1 MARVD
6 PFTTEI
12 IAQALVSA
20 AEEMFLSWG
29 RTSQSTIIYEVLDCA
44 CGLTDATGQL
54 IGQASGVP
62 GFLGTLGPAVK
73 SVIEK
78 FGLDGLAP
86 GDIILTNDPY
96 TGSGTHLSDV
106 NAVMPIFFK
115 DRIVAF
121 SANKGHWNEIGG
133 KALGSWGTDTT
144 EIYQE
149 GMQFPIIKVY
159 EQGRLNTAVR
169 DMIAANCR
177 TPAMTLG
184 DLYAQTASLRLG
196 ERRVVELCQKY
207 GVDAVLESIQH
218 ILENGERQARQELA
232 RLPKGVFEAEDYL
245 DTRSRGIEHVKGKV
259 KITITDDEFIVD
271 LTGSGPQMPA
281 PVNCSRIGALAGV
294 RVAYHAILNPHAHPC
309 EGFYRPLKLVAPDR
323 TVFTCERPAP
333 CSCHWEPIGFLTDL
347 VWKALAPAVP
357 ERVSAGHFLS
367 IIGTILGGLAD
378 ESGQPFILCE
388 PQAGGWGA
396 CHDRDGMSGL
406 VSISDGETFII
417 PVEVAEMKYPILVEQ
432 YAFNLASGA
441 GKFRGG
447 FGLIRDYRV
456 LNSRAELTTIVSRHD
471 TLPWPMMGGEPGSP
485 NVVEVHH
492 RDGRKVVGSTY
503 SQYPLEQG
511 DLVRLITGGG
521 AGFGDPLER
530 DPALVWA
537 DVLDEVISPEVARDK
552 YGVVIDPQTG
562 KVDEE
567 ATAALRRA
575 KRAERG
581 KGPQ

>member
-1 MARVD
+1 
-6 PFTTEI
+6 
-12 IAQALVSA
+12 
-20 AEEMFLSWG
+20 
-29 RTSQSTIIYEVLDCA
+29 
-44 CGLTDATGQL
+44 
-54 IGQASGVP
+54 
-62 GFLGTLGPAVK
+62 
-73 SVIEK
+73 VIDK

-106 NAVMPIFFK
+106 NAVMPIFYQGK
-115 DRIVAF
+115 IVAF
-121 SANKGHWNEIGG
+121 AANKGHWNEIGG

-159 EQGRLNTAVR
+159 EQGHLNVAVR

-184 DLYAQTASLRLG
+184 DLYAQTASLRIG
-196 ERRVVELCQKY
+196 ERRVLELCEKY
-207 GVDAVLESIQH
+207 GVEAVLESVAH

-245 DTRSRGIEHVKGKV
+245 DTKSRGIEHVKGKV

-271 LTGSGPQMPA
+271 LTGSGPQMAA
-281 PVNCSRIGALAGV
+281 PVNCSAIGALAGV

-309 EGFYRPLKLVAPDR
+309 EGFYRPLKFIAPPR

-333 CSCHWEPIGFLTDL
+333 CSCHWEPIGFLSDL

-367 IIGTILGGLAD
+367 IIGTILGGIED
-378 ESGQPFILCE
+378 ESDQPYILCE

-396 CHDRDGMSGL
+396 CHDRDGVSGM

-432 YAFNLASGA
+432 YSFHLASGA

-447 FGLIRDYRV
+447 YGLIRDYRL
-456 LNSRAELTTIVSRHD
+456 LNSNGELTTIVSRHD

-492 RDGRKVVGSTY
+492 ADGRKVVGSTY
-503 SQYPLEQG
+503 SQYALRRG

-521 AGFGDPLER
+521 AGYGDPLER
-530 DPALVWA
+530 DPLLVAA
-537 DVLDEVISPEVARDK
+537 DVRDGVIDADTAREK
-552 YGVVIDPQTG
+552 YGVVVDPATWE
-562 KVDEE
+562 VDEA
-567 ATAALRRA
+567 ATASWRRTMRE
-575 KRAERG
+575 KRGQR
-581 KGPQ
+581 PR